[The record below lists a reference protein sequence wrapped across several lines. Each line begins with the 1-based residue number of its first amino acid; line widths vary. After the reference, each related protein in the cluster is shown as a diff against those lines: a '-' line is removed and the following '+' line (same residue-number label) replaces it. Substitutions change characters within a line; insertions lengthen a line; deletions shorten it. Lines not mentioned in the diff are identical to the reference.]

1 MSDLLSIGASG
12 VRAYQ
17 TALNTV
23 GENIANTGVAG
34 YTRRSTGLAE
44 VSATSSSI
52 NARYVTSGNGV
63 AVTGINRIADM
74 FKAVAVR
81 QSSSDLG
88 RTETAATWLD
98 RIESALTDNNLGDK
112 LTGFFTTA
120 RTLAADPTSVP
131 SRAVL
136 LESASA
142 AAALRFKQTGVAL
155 DRAMAEVDATGKQ
168 AVDNLNALG
177 TQLAKINDGL
187 GRTSSNTATA
197 AQLMDQRD
205 QVLEQMSALT
215 DIDVQSDALGR
226 STVKLAGATGPTFVA
241 GNTEGHISYQR
252 SASGVVSFIVQRTGS
267 TAYASPQGGALAGIA
282 DGAQRVAETRTSL
295 NAIAK
300 DFTDQV
306 NAVQAQGRDLD
317 GNSGQPIFAV
327 GADPTDITVALTDP
341 RGIAAASVGGG
352 TRDSSN
358 LDALQGVRTSRD
370 FEGRTTSL
378 IAANAAALQQ
388 KRQVADAQ
396 SSIRD
401 GAVQARDAV
410 SAVDLD
416 NEAVELLRFQQA
428 YQASSRVI
436 QTARD
441 VLDTILNIR

>member
-34 YTRRSTGLAE
+34 YTRRTTGLTE
-44 VSATSSSI
+44 ITSTSSSI

-63 AVTGINRIADM
+63 AITGINRAADM
-74 FKAVAVR
+74 FKSTAVR

-98 RIESALTDNNLGDK
+98 RIEGSLTDNNLSDK
-112 LTGFFTTA
+112 LNGFFTAA
-120 RTLAADPTSVP
+120 RTLAADPTSIP

-136 LESASA
+136 IESATSA
-142 AAALRFKQTGVAL
+142 ALAFRQTGVSL

-187 GRTSSNTATA
+187 GRTSPNTATA

-205 QVLEQMSALT
+205 QVLEQMSALA
-215 DIDVQSDALGR
+215 DIDVQSDELGR
-226 STVKLAGATGPTFVA
+226 STVKLAGANGPTFIA

-267 TAYASPQGGALAGIA
+267 TAYAAPTGGALAGIV
-282 DGAQRVAETRTSL
+282 DGAQRIAETRTSL
-295 NAIAK
+295 NAVAK
-300 DFTDQV
+300 DFADAV

-317 GNSGQPIFAV
+317 GNPGQPVFAA
-327 GADPTDITVALTDP
+327 GATPTDIAVVLSDP
-341 RGIAAASVGGG
+341 RGIAAASAGGG
-352 TRDSSN
+352 TRDASN
-358 LDALQGVRTSRD
+358 LDALQGVRTGRD
-370 FEGRTTSL
+370 FEGRTTAL

-388 KRQVADAQ
+388 KQQVADAQ

-416 NEAVELLRFQQA
+416 SEAVELLRFQQA

>member
-74 FKAVAVR
+74 FKATAVR

-98 RIESALTDNNLGDK
+98 RIETSLTDNNLSDK
-112 LTGFFTTA
+112 LTGFFTAA

-131 SRAVL
+131 SRAVMI
-136 LESASA
+136 ESATSA
-142 AAALRFKQTGVAL
+142 ALGFRQTGVAL

-168 AVDNLNALG
+168 AVDNLNSLG
-177 TQLAKINDGL
+177 TQLARINDGL
-187 GRTSSNTATA
+187 GRTSPGTATA

-205 QVLEQMSALT
+205 QVLEQMSALS
-215 DIDVQSDALGR
+215 DIDVQTDELGR

-241 GNTEGHISYQR
+241 GSTEGHISYQR

-267 TAYASPQGGALAGIA
+267 TAYASPQGGALAGIV

-295 NAIAK
+295 NAIAA
-300 DFTDQV
+300 DFTKQV
-306 NAVQAQGRDLD
+306 NDIQAQGRDLD
-317 GNSGQPIFAV
+317 GNPGQPVFEA
-327 GADPTDITVALTDP
+327 GDDPTDISVVLADP

-352 TRDSSN
+352 ARDASN
-358 LDALQGVRTSRD
+358 LDALQTVRTSRD

-388 KRQVADAQ
+388 KQQVASAQ
-396 SSIRD
+396 SSILD